1 MYILWKYAQPSDTMP
16 AAAEKLTAFVKQR
29 VRRLVPGLSG
39 SAAAVSGWCMYDHK
53 EGEKETGKAA
63 HGSQK
68 FARSYQSAEC
78 FNIKHDEFA
87 KFQRAERNSCLKDR
101 CYSSA

>member
-1 MYILWKYAQPSDTMP
+1 MP

-29 VRRLVPGLSG
+29 VRCLVPGLSG

-53 EGEKETGKAA
+53 EGEKEAGKAA

-87 KFQRAERNSCLKDR
+87 KFQRAERNSCIKDR